1 MTTAKK
7 TGFKRY
13 IGLHELMIADE
24 PATKPIQGRARIA
37 ELFAGAVNSGI
48 CTLKMDG
55 MEKVLMSLTDLKRVY
70 SVCIK

>member
-13 IGLHELMIADE
+13 IGLHELIIADE

-55 MEKVLMSLTDLKRVY
+55 MEKVLMGLADLKRVC